1 MGGLIEASGWTQRMT
16 APVEMML
23 KDLEIQG
30 GSETPPKFLD

>member
-1 MGGLIEASGWTQRMT
+1 MT